1 MNKKFVRKIENTINR
16 YKKRFFVNLDV
27 LNYHQA
33 KSFISTDSNG
43 GIISFT
49 TSRKE
54 ILDDIKLYRSIMKL
68 ERGLDECREKYK
80 MDEFFKKFI
89 ILS

>member
-1 MNKKFVRKIENTINR
+1 MNKKFVRKIENAINR
-16 YKKRFFVNLDV
+16 YKRRFFVNLDV

-33 KSFISTDSNG
+33 KSFISTDFNG

-54 ILDDIKLYRSIMKL
+54 ILDDIKFYRSIMKL

-80 MDEFFKKFI
+80 MDEFFKN
-89 ILS
+89 S